1 MGTLKSFKNIFSDIF
16 RNVYFYFS
24 WLIAVTLWFPSLQIK
39 QLVLYYQENLQTEGI
54 DQYS

>member
-24 WLIAVTLWFPSLQIK
+24 WLIAVTLWFPSLQMK